1 MMVLSSERLD
11 IIQRKLEQTNEG
23 ILHVL
28 RESSSELDDTSSSS
42 STTMRGESN
51 NNEIKMLNLLHESKS
66 TITASST
73 ATKSDHSSGPDIV
86 DTVIKLIAE
95 DLDVVNKLDDD
106 DENTKKKLMDEKLS
120 EGNSPS
126 SLKNNKSVTITSS
139 ESGEFFTKRYISNY
153 VCLCVYDV
161 YICIIYHIVG
171 GKDGCNEVYV
181 YTYIHVLYIIYC
193 GRQGWLLD
201 LILGST
207 FPYLPLLN

>member
-42 STTMRGESN
+42 STMRGESN

-66 TITASST
+66 AITASST
-73 ATKSDHSSGPDIV
+73 ATKADHSSGPDIV

-106 DENTKKKLMDEKLS
+106 DENTKKNLMDENFSNK
-120 EGNSPS
+120 EGDSPS
-126 SLKNNKSVTITSS
+126 SLENNTSVTITSS
-139 ESGEFFTKRYISNY
+139 EPGEFFTKRYI
-153 VCLCVYDV
+153 
-161 YICIIYHIVG
+161 
-171 GKDGCNEVYV
+171 
-181 YTYIHVLYIIYC
+181 
-193 GRQGWLLD
+193 
-201 LILGST
+201 
-207 FPYLPLLN
+207 

>member
-42 STTMRGESN
+42 STTLRGESN

-95 DLDVVNKLDDD
+95 DLDVVNELDDD
-106 DENTKKKLMDEKLS
+106 DENTKKNLMDENFSNK
-120 EGNSPS
+120 EGDSPS
-126 SLKNNKSVTITSS
+126 SLENNTSVTITSS
-139 ESGEFFTKRYISNY
+139 EPGEFFTKRYI
-153 VCLCVYDV
+153 
-161 YICIIYHIVG
+161 
-171 GKDGCNEVYV
+171 
-181 YTYIHVLYIIYC
+181 
-193 GRQGWLLD
+193 
-201 LILGST
+201 
-207 FPYLPLLN
+207 

>member
-1 MMVLSSERLD
+1 MVLSSERLD

-42 STTMRGESN
+42 STTLRGESN

-106 DENTKKKLMDEKLS
+106 DENTKKKLMDENLS

-139 ESGEFFTKRYISNY
+139 ESGEFFTKRYISHY

-161 YICIIYHIVG
+161 YMYYISYCG
-171 GKDGCNEVYV
+171 RKGWLQRGVYV

>member
-42 STTMRGESN
+42 STMRGESN

-66 TITASST
+66 TITASSP

-95 DLDVVNKLDDD
+95 DLDVVNELDDD
-106 DENTKKKLMDEKLS
+106 DENTKKNLMDENFSNK
-120 EGNSPS
+120 EGDSPS
-126 SLKNNKSVTITSS
+126 SLENNKSVTSS
-139 ESGEFFTKRYISNY
+139 EPGEFFTKRYI
-153 VCLCVYDV
+153 
-161 YICIIYHIVG
+161 
-171 GKDGCNEVYV
+171 
-181 YTYIHVLYIIYC
+181 
-193 GRQGWLLD
+193 
-201 LILGST
+201 
-207 FPYLPLLN
+207 

>member
-11 IIQRKLEQTNEG
+11 IIQRKLKQTNEG

-42 STTMRGESN
+42 STMRGESN

-66 TITASST
+66 KITSSSP
-73 ATKSDHSSGPDIV
+73 ATKADHSSGDIV

-139 ESGEFFTKRYISNY
+139 DSGEFFTKKYI
-153 VCLCVYDV
+153 
-161 YICIIYHIVG
+161 
-171 GKDGCNEVYV
+171 
-181 YTYIHVLYIIYC
+181 
-193 GRQGWLLD
+193 
-201 LILGST
+201 
-207 FPYLPLLN
+207 